1 MKNILRTIT
10 PAFIWRALI
19 AVKYF
24 VIDAFEWVTR
34 RHSLVPPRHL
44 RAYVGAGEF
53 FGIGYEFLEYFKVSG
68 LKPSDRVLDVG
79 CGSGRLFPFFLN
91 HGVKDVIGI
100 DISERALTIAHERF
114 PSVVV
119 IKSDLEKLEF
129 PLPGSDRPSGSFDGQ
144 SQIDRSLG
152 DIQRLLPSWADNISF
167 AYFDHAHTY
176 PISIGG

>member
-79 CGSGRLFPFFLN
+79 CGIGRMAIPLTTYLSTGSYDGFDIVPHGIEWCQEKVTPLFPNFRFRHADIWNKMYNPTGTLKVSKFAFPYPNETFDFVFL
-91 HGVKDVIGI
+91 
-100 DISERALTIAHERF
+100 T
-114 PSVVV
+114 SVFTHML
-119 IKSDLEKLEF
+119 IHD
-129 PLPGSDRPSGSFDGQ
+129 
-144 SQIDRSLG
+144 
-152 DIQRLLPSWADNISF
+152 
-167 AYFDHAHTY
+167 
-176 PISIGG
+176 